1 MSFEIKYYR
10 DLMGRIG
17 QIKTKSGNFQ
27 TPALLPV
34 VNPKNLII
42 PPSVLKT
49 EFKCE
54 AIITNAFII
63 KKNFYEQAKEEK
75 LHKFLNFPG
84 SIMTDSGAYQ
94 LLVYGEVDVSPEEIV
109 KIQEEIDTDIA
120 IIFDIPSSL
129 NAAFQDVENGV
140 KQTIRNA
147 ETSLKQK
154 TRDDILWIG
163 PVQGGTYLDL
173 VKQCATE
180 VGKLNFDMHAIGSV
194 TQLMETYQFEKLVDL
209 IMAAKQNLPPQRPVH
224 LFGAGHP
231 MMFSL
236 IVAMGIDTF
245 DSAAYALYAKNDR
258 YLTPT
263 GTMRLEELKYN
274 ICLCP
279 VCRENPPQELL
290 NKPQTERETLLAKH
304 NLYVSLMEIQTIR
317 QALLEE
323 RLWELLE
330 IRARSHPSLLEALRR
345 LGEYSEILELY
356 TPTTKPHAFF
366 YGGPETLKRPE
377 VTRHLKKLETLPQPE
392 ETDILL
398 ILLEPKT
405 KPFHKSREHTE
416 TLKIIKSFPENQ
428 QKRFQIMTKS
438 TIFGLIP
445 LELEEVYPLSQHIN
459 LKPDPTT
466 IKHTSQAITRYITT
480 HNYHKIIIQL
490 TLEEEKNFEHIRK
503 ICNEKNIDLHTIY
516 IEEASS
522 LKYNSESL
530 EEVLRKVTLCEE

>member
-1 MSFEIKYYR
+1 MSFELKYR
-10 DLMGRIG
+10 DIMGRIG
-17 QIKTKSGNFQ
+17 QIKTKSGKFQ

-34 VNPKNLII
+34 IDPKNLII
-42 PPSVLKT
+42 PPSLLKT

-54 AIITNAFII
+54 AVITNAFII
-63 KKNFYEQAKEEK
+63 KKNFYEQAREEG
-75 LHKFLNFPG
+75 LHKFLNFPD

-109 KIQEEIDTDIA
+109 TIQEEIDTDIA
-120 IIFDIPSSL
+120 IILDIPSGLDAS
-129 NAAFQDVENGV
+129 FSEVENGV

-147 ETSLKQK
+147 ESSLKQK
-154 TRDDILWIG
+154 TRDDTLWIG
-163 PVQGGTYLDL
+163 PVQGGIFLDL
-173 VKQCATE
+173 VKQCAAE
-180 VGKLNFDMHAIGSV
+180 VGKLDFDMHAIGSV
-194 TQLMETYQFEKLVDL
+194 TQLMEKYQFEKLVDL

-231 MMFSL
+231 MVFSL

-245 DSAAYALYAKNDR
+245 DSAAYALYAKNNR

-263 GTMRLEELKYN
+263 GTVRLEELKYN
-274 ICLCP
+274 ICVCP
-279 VCRENPPQELL
+279 VCRENAPQELL
-290 NKPQTERETLLAKH
+290 NKPQAERETLLAKH
-304 NLYVSLMEIQTIR
+304 NLYASLMEIQTIR
-317 QALLEE
+317 QAILEG

-345 LGEYSEILELY
+345 LGEYSDVLEIF
-356 TPTTKPHAFF
+356 TPTTKPHAIF

-405 KPFHKSREHTE
+405 KPFHKSRENAE
-416 TLKIIKSFPENQ
+416 ILKIIKGFPENQ
-428 QKRFQIMTKS
+428 QKRFQMMTKS

-466 IKHTSQAITRYITT
+466 IQHTSKAITRYITT
-480 HNYHKIIIQL
+480 HNYHKVIIQL
-490 TLEEEKNFEHIRK
+490 TPEEEESFEPIRK
-503 ICNEKNIDLHTIY
+503 ICNEKNIDLHTINV
-516 IEEASS
+516 EEASS
-522 LKYNSESL
+522 LKNNLESL
-530 EEVLRKVTLCEE
+530 EEILRKVALCEK

>member
-1 MSFEIKYYR
+1 MSFEIKQYR

-34 VNPKNLII
+34 VDPKNLII
-42 PPSVLKT
+42 PPSVFKT

-63 KKNFYEQAKEEK
+63 KKNFYEQAKGEG
-75 LHKFLNFPG
+75 LHKFLNFSGP
-84 SIMTDSGAYQ
+84 IMTDSGAYQ

-120 IIFDIPSSL
+120 IILDIPSSL
-129 NAAFQDVENGV
+129 NAGFQEVENGV

-147 ETSLKQK
+147 ESSLKQK

-173 VKQCATE
+173 VKLCATE

-209 IMAAKQNLPPQRPVH
+209 VMAAKQNLPPQRPVH

-245 DSAAYALYAKNDR
+245 DSAAYALYAKNNR

-263 GTMRLEELKYN
+263 GTVRLEELKYN

-279 VCRENPPQELL
+279 VCRENPPPELL
-290 NKPQTERETLLAKH
+290 NKPQAERETLLAEH

-317 QALLEE
+317 QAILEG

-345 LGEYSEILELY
+345 LGEYSEVLEIF
-356 TPTTKPHAFF
+356 TPTTKPHAIF
-366 YGGPETLKRPE
+366 YGGSETLKRPE

-392 ETDILL
+392 ETDTLL

-416 TLKIIKSFPENQ
+416 VLKIIKSFPENQ

-459 LKPDPTT
+459 LNPDPTT
-466 IKHTSQAITRYITT
+466 ILHTSRAIARYIST
-480 HNYHKIIIQL
+480 HHYHNVIIQL
-490 TLEEEKNFEHIRK
+490 TPAEEEIFEPIRK
-503 ICNEKNIDLHTIY
+503 ICKEKNINLQIINIKETSDL
-516 IEEASS
+516 
-522 LKYNSESL
+522 KNSL
-530 EEVLRKVTLCEE
+530 ELLDETLRKVTLCEK

>member
-1 MSFEIKYYR
+1 MSFQVKFTDI
-10 DLMGRIG
+10 MGRIG
-17 QIKTKSGNFQ
+17 QISTKSGKFQ

-34 VNPKNLII
+34 IDPRNLII
-42 PPSVLKT
+42 PPNLLKT
-49 EFKCE
+49 EFKCD
-54 AIITNAFII
+54 AVITNAFFI
-63 KKNFYEQAKEEK
+63 KKNFYEQAKEEG
-75 LHKFLNFPG
+75 LHKFLNFPD

-120 IIFDIPSSL
+120 IILDIPSSL
-129 NAAFQDVENGV
+129 NASSQEVENGV

-173 VKQCATE
+173 VKQCATQ
-180 VGKLNFDMHAIGSV
+180 VGKLDFDMHAIGSV
-194 TQLMETYQFEKLVDL
+194 TQIMETYQFEKLVD
-209 IMAAKQNLPPQRPVH
+209 IVMAAKQNLPLQRPVH

-236 IVAMGIDTF
+236 AVAMGIDTF
-245 DSAAYALYAKNDR
+245 DSAAYALYARNNR
-258 YLTPT
+258 YLTTT
-263 GTMRLEELKYN
+263 GTVRLEELKYN
-274 ICLCP
+274 ICVCP
-279 VCRENPPQELL
+279 VCRENSPQELL
-290 NKPQTERETLLAKH
+290 EKPQGERETLLAKH

-317 QALLEE
+317 QSILEG

-345 LGEYSEILELY
+345 LGEYSDVLEFF
-356 TPTTKPHAFF
+356 TPTAKPHAIF

-377 VTRHLKKLETLPQPE
+377 VTRHLKKLETLQQPE

-405 KPFHKSREHTE
+405 KPFYKSREHAE
-416 TLKIIKSFPENQ
+416 VLEIINGFPDDQ
-428 QKRFQIMTKS
+428 QKRFQIITKS

-459 LKPDPTT
+459 LRPDPTT
-466 IKHTSQAITRYITT
+466 IQHTSQVITQYITT
-480 HNYHKIIIQL
+480 HSYHKVIIQL
-490 TLEEEKNFEHIRK
+490 TPAEEESFEPIRK
-503 ICNEKNIDLHTIY
+503 ICKEKNIDLHI
-516 IEEASS
+516 INVEDVSN
-522 LKYNSESL
+522 LKNNLESL
-530 EEVLRKVTLCEE
+530 EEILRKVTPCEK